1 MRVAAVDVARLVGSV
16 GVSRL
21 ALARVPARDLSG
33 HWPRMPCEFYA
44 DDSGLD
50 HNNYSSLYINWRVL
64 VTYVVGYGVLYI

>member
-1 MRVAAVDVARLVGSV
+1 MRAAAVGVAHLAGSV

-33 HWPRMPCEFYA
+33 HWLRMPCEFYA

>member
-1 MRVAAVDVARLVGSV
+1 MRVAAVGVVRPVGSV

-33 HWPRMPCEFYA
+33 RWLRVPCEFYA

-50 HNNYSSLYINWRVL
+50 HNINSTPARKC
-64 VTYVVGYGVLYI
+64 

>member
-1 MRVAAVDVARLVGSV
+1 MRVAAVGVVRLVGSV

-33 HWPRMPCEFYA
+33 RWLRVPCEFYA

-64 VTYVVGYGVLYI
+64 VTYVVGYGVMYI